1 MTPGRRVACA
11 AMFKSAK
18 LGSQLALV
26 CAGVLAGC
34 GTSES
39 ADFSDA
45 DISRV
50 KDVRSSFGPQFK
62 VTEFAPA
69 GIDPRLLGPQELP
82 EGMKFDPA
90 DCGSFANARPLPDGV
105 KGNMAATTAEGD
117 GNRFIVI
124 AVETSEP
131 VPINRPVDSCQ
142 KVGFAGGGVRGLVEV
157 VEVPQI
163 EGAETL
169 GTHRVLQTIVDGKPS
184 TGDIYNYIASF
195 GTFFVIVTANP
206 LVLPDKPV
214 APVDTQRARDLL
226 TATVAAV
233 KG

>member
-1 MTPGRRVACA
+1 MP
-11 AMFKSAK
+11 KSAK
-18 LGSQLALV
+18 LGSQFALV
-26 CAGVLAGC
+26 CAGILTACSSGQ
-34 GTSES
+34 S

-45 DISRV
+45 DIGRV

-62 VTEFAPA
+62 VSEVGPT
-69 GIDPRLLGPQELP
+69 GIDPRLLGPQALP

-90 DCGSFANARPLPDGV
+90 DCGSFATAQVLPTGV

-117 GNRFIVI
+117 GNRFIII

-131 VPINRPVDSCQ
+131 VPVNRPADNCRR
-142 KVGFAGGGVRGLVEV
+142 VGFAGGGVRGLVEV
-157 VEVPQI
+157 VEAPQI
-163 EGAETL
+163 GGADTM
-169 GTHRVLQTIVDGKPS
+169 GTHRVLQTIVNGKPS
-184 TGDIYNYIASF
+184 AGEIYNYIATF
-195 GTFFVIVTANP
+195 GTFLVIVTANP

-226 TATVAAV
+226 TATVGAV